1 MNGAKLTL
9 SILPNHFAIC
19 RLSPDADIPAWSK
32 NTEFYSITHS
42 RDELSVVCFNENA
55 PLDVQAERDWRALR
69 IEGPLDFSLT
79 GILACLLGPLA
90 EAEISVFAISTYDTD
105 YVLVREKFLS
115 QAVSILTQEGHSVN
129 F

>member
-1 MNGAKLTL
+1 MNLPNLTL
-9 SILPNHFAIC
+9 SILPNHLAIC

-32 NTEFYSITHS
+32 NTEFYSITRS
-42 RDELSVVCFNENA
+42 KDELSVICFNENA
-55 PLDVQAERDWRALR
+55 PLDVQAERDWRALKIQGR
-69 IEGPLDFSLT
+69 LDFSLT
-79 GILACLLGPLA
+79 GILASLVSPLA

-115 QAVSILTQEGHSVN
+115 QAISILKKEGHSLN

>member
-19 RLSPDADIPAWSK
+19 RLSPDADIPVWSK
-32 NTEFYSITHS
+32 NTEFYSITRS

-79 GILACLLGPLA
+79 GILASLVSPLA
-90 EAEISVFAISTYDTD
+90 EAEISVFAVSTYDTD

-115 QAVSILTQEGHSVN
+115 QAISVLKKEGHSVN